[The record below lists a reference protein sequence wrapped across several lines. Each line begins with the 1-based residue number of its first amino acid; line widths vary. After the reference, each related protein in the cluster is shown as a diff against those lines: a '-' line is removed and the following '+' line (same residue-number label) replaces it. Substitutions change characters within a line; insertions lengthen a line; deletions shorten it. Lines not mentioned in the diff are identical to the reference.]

1 MAEQEGRKMQC
12 SVHIGMTSGSV
23 QCSRYKD
30 LLKVELLQFKKN
42 TLKNHEVKIF
52 TALTAVSGQFV

>member
-1 MAEQEGRKMQC
+1 MQC